1 VKKSR
6 RMAGSVGVVAAVAVA
21 ASGLVVTSVGS
32 AAPSQAVRVAVV
44 TDIGGLNDK
53 GFNFLSSVG
62 LNRAKKDYRVEG
74 RVFITKTAADRL
86 PNLTAAAQQGYGLVI
101 GVGFN
106 MFDALGK
113 VPPTFPN
120 TKFAGVDVPYGFV
133 TFISKLKS
141 IPNLRGL
148 LFKEA
153 EAGCLVG
160 NIAALEA
167 ARLDSTNTISGI
179 GANKVPAIQA
189 FLAGYKYCAKL
200 ANKTVKV
207 FNNYANDP
215 TFANQA
221 KCRQTALS
229 QIARGSKVVFTAAGQ
244 CGLGGLDAAKRKGVW
259 GIGVDADQY
268 FLGKHMLTSATKK
281 VDVSV
286 YETIKDYVKTK
297 ARFKGGYDEIFSL
310 KNNGVGYGRL
320 SKALPASVRAAYTK
334 STNALAV
341 KIKAGKVKPPI
352 K

>member
-6 RMAGSVGVVAAVAVA
+6 RRAGSVGALLAAAVAVT
-21 ASGLVVTSVGS
+21 GLVVTSVGS
-32 AAPSQAVRVAVV
+32 AAPNQAIRVAVV
-44 TDIGGLNDK
+44 SDIGGLNDK

-62 LNRAKKDYRVEG
+62 LNRAKKDYRIEG
-74 RVFITKTAADRL
+74 RVYITKTAADRL
-86 PNLTAAAQQGYGLVI
+86 PNLTAAAQAGFNLVI
-101 GVGFN
+101 GVGFL
-106 MFDALGK
+106 MYDPLGK
-113 VPPTFPN
+113 VPPTFTN
-120 TKFAGVDVPYGFV
+120 TKFAGIDVPYGYV
-133 TFISKLKS
+133 TFTSKRKS

-160 NIAALEA
+160 NIAGLEA
-167 ARLDSTNTISGI
+167 ARLASTNTISGL

-189 FLAGYKYCAKL
+189 FLAGYKYCAQL

-268 FLGKHMLTSATKK
+268 FPGRHMLTSATKK

-286 YETIKDYVKTK
+286 YDTIRDYVKTK
-297 ARFKGGYDEIFSL
+297 AKFKGGYDKFYSL

-320 SKALPASVRAAYTK
+320 SKALPASVRATYTK
-334 STNALAV
+334 STNALAA
-341 KIKAGKVKPPI
+341 KIKSGKVKPPI

>member
-1 VKKSR
+1 MKKSR
-6 RMAGSVGVVAAVAVA
+6 RRAGSVGVLLAAALAVT
-21 ASGLVVTSVGS
+21 GLVVTSVGS
-32 AAPSQAVRVAVV
+32 AAPSQAIRVAVV

-62 LNRAKKDYRVEG
+62 LNRAKKDYRVDG

-86 PNLTAAAQQGYGLVI
+86 PNLTAAAQQGFNLVI
-101 GVGFN
+101 GVGFL
-106 MFDALGK
+106 MYDPLAK

-133 TFISKLKS
+133 TFTAKKKS

-167 ARLDSTNTISGI
+167 DRQGTTNTISGI

-189 FLAGYKYCAKL
+189 FLAGYKHCAKL
-200 ANKTVKV
+200 ANPTVKV

-229 QIARGSKVVFTAAGQ
+229 QIARGSTVVFTAAGQ

-268 FLGKHMLTSATKK
+268 FLGRHMLTSATKK
-281 VDVSV
+281 VDVAV
-286 YETIKDYVKTK
+286 YDTIKDYVKTK
-297 ARFKGGYDEIFSL
+297 TKFKGGYDAIFSL

-320 SKALPASVRAAYTK
+320 SKALPASVRAQYTK
-334 STNALAV
+334 STNAVAA
-341 KIKAGKVKPPI
+341 KIRSGKIKPPI

>member
-6 RMAGSVGVVAAVAVA
+6 RMAGSVGVIAAVAVA
-21 ASGLVVTSVGS
+21 ATALVVTSVGS
-32 AAPSQAVRVAVV
+32 AAPSQAIRVAVV
-44 TDIGGLNDK
+44 SDIGGLNDK

-62 LNRAKKDYRVEG
+62 LNRAKKDFRVDG

-86 PNLTAAAQQGYGLVI
+86 PNLTAAAQQGFNLVI
-101 GVGFN
+101 GVGFL
-106 MFDALGK
+106 MFDPLAK

-120 TKFAGVDVPYGFV
+120 TKFAGIDVPYGFV
-133 TFISKLKS
+133 TFTAKKDS

-160 NIAALEA
+160 NIAGLEA

-189 FLAGYKYCAKL
+189 FLAGYKHCAKL
-200 ANKTVKV
+200 ANPTVKV
-207 FNNYANDP
+207 CNNYANDP

-244 CGLGGLDAAKRKGVW
+244 CGLGGLDAAKRRGVW

-268 FLGKHMLTSATKK
+268 FLGRHILTSATKK

-286 YETIKDYVKTK
+286 YETIKDYAKTK
-297 ARFKGGYDEIFSL
+297 TRFKGGYDAIFSL

-320 SKALPASVRAAYTK
+320 SKALPVSVRAAYTA
-334 STNALAV
+334 SSNVLIA
-341 KIKAGKVKPPI
+341 KIKSGKVKPPI

>member
-1 VKKSR
+1 MKKSR
-6 RMAGSVGVVAAVAVA
+6 RMAGSVGVLAAVAVA

-53 GFNFLSSVG
+53 GFNFISSVG

-120 TKFAGVDVPYGFV
+120 TRFAGIDVPYGFV
-133 TFISKLKS
+133 TFTSKLKS

-189 FLAGYKYCAKL
+189 FLAGYKYCAQL

-286 YETIKDYVKTK
+286 YDTIKDYVKTK

-310 KNNGVGYGRL
+310 KNNGVGFGRL
-320 SKALPASVRAAYTK
+320 SKALPASVRAQYTK